1 MPAATDP
8 HDPDAAFQTWLAAE
22 RGYSPATVET
32 YAHDL
37 AVLRELAGTRPFDA
51 IRTADIRGF
60 AARLH
65 QRGLGPRTIA
75 RTLSA
80 WRSFY
85 TWGMRRNGFATNPA
99 TGVRAPKAPKGLPKA
114 LSADHA
120 AMLLDTA
127 PSDDP
132 QDLRDRAMF
141 ELMYSSG
148 LRLAEL
154 IGLDVTAL
162 PGSRGW
168 IDLRGGDV
176 TVTGKGNKTRTVPI
190 GRKAHEALAAWL
202 AARALMLRHEEPAL
216 FLSPRGARVS
226 ATLVQTRLKRW
237 AQLSGVP
244 THVHPHVLRHSFASH
259 LLQSSG
265 DLRAVQEL
273 LGHANITT
281 TQVYTHLD
289 FQQLS
294 KVYDAAHPRARRK

>member
-1 MPAATDP
+1 MAAATEPDDPAA
-8 HDPDAAFQTWLAAE
+8 AFRTWLAAE

-32 YAHDL
+32 YGHDL
-37 AVLRELAGTRPFDA
+37 AVLQELAGARPIDA
-51 IRTADIRGF
+51 LETADIRGF
-60 AARLH
+60 VARLH
-65 QRGLGPRTIA
+65 GRGLAPRSIA

-85 TWGMRRNGFATNPA
+85 AWGLRRRGFKANPA
-99 TGVRAPKAPKGLPKA
+99 TGVRAPKAPRGLPKA

-120 AMLLDTA
+120 AMLLDGA

-132 QDLRDRAMF
+132 QDLRDLAMF

-154 IGLDVTAL
+154 IGLDMTPQ

-168 IDLRGGDV
+168 IDLQGGDV

-190 GRKAHEALAAWL
+190 GGKAREALSAWL
-202 AARALMLRHEEPAL
+202 AARALLLRHEEPAL

-226 ATLVQTRLKRW
+226 ATLVQTRLKRR
-237 AQLSGVP
+237 ALLGGVP
-244 THVHPHVLRHSFASH
+244 AHVHPHVLRHSFASH

-273 LGHANITT
+273 LGHANIST